1 MNSLW
6 ESNPT
11 VCVLLI
17 FVAFFLVVVIV
28 SIIKKLYYRFRWHK
42 RYYIIPRVGIRGITS
57 IAMTIALTVAIILVL
72 AFLTAGL
79 LAILFRAY
87 PGWRIVIE
95 QFLIQLGGLLFGPF
109 IGLIIGALTD
119 LLTVALTSGMFHY
132 GYFIICMAYGLIGG
146 LISSLLNNRK
156 KYNLV
161 SFSLWSTIIMAVLT
175 AAYCLYIRFRG
186 VDVYT
191 ISVFALDLS
200 IGKYIIIWIVS
211 GFMVLSAAVVWI
223 ILGICRHEDIKLQIL
238 KMHYNVA
245 YNQRAA
251 LYRSSMKMWHYS
263 ENSVWRQTSW
273 YARNATKM
281 YRLKGKIEQLSLK
294 AKSLEGDQHWYDSF
308 IPTIVVCSI
317 AQLVCNC
324 FMLPYFDVQ
333 FSAIDLNQ
341 WIALRSLLFPFL
353 LALNLLIIF
362 PSYMAIKKLIS
373 YDYRSDELEN
383 INVPYMVD

>member
-1 MNSLW
+1 MNDLW

-11 VCVLLI
+11 LCVVLI

-146 LISSLLNNRK
+146 LISSLLNGRK

-161 SFSLWSTIIMAVLT
+161 NFSLWSTLIMAVLT
-175 AAYCLYIRFRG
+175 AAYCLYINFAG
-186 VDVYT
+186 TEVYV
-191 ISVFALDLS
+191 ISVFSLDLS
-200 IGKYIIIWIVS
+200 ISKYIIIWIVS
-211 GFMVLSAAVVWI
+211 GFMILSVAVVWV
-223 ILGICRHEDIKLQIL
+223 ILGICRQDDIKLQVL
-238 KMHYNVA
+238 KNHYNVA
-245 YNQRAA
+245 YVGRAT
-251 LYRSSMKMWHYS
+251 LYRSIMKTSHYS
-263 ENSVWRQTSW
+263 DKSVLAHANW

-281 YRLKGKIEQLSLK
+281 YRIKESISQLSLK
-294 AKSLEGDQHWYDSF
+294 VKEHEGKNHWYDSF
-308 IPTIVVCSI
+308 IPTIVVCSV

-333 FSAIDLNQ
+333 FSAIELQQ
-341 WIALRSLLFPFL
+341 WIALRAILFPIL

-373 YDYRSDELEN
+373 YDYKRDMLEN